1 MHTRVHRVLG
11 VRARTTTRVCILR
24 ARTVILSILRA
35 RNMHMLKNIMHNMH
49 TPGASITVCLVYI
62 CHKCILPI
70 SETTSD
76 STDRIYELVE
86 KKNPLVVTG
95 SVKRI
100 VEIP

>member
-1 MHTRVHRVLG
+1 
-11 VRARTTTRVCILR
+11 
-24 ARTVILSILRA
+24 
-35 RNMHMLKNIMHNMH
+35 MHMLKNIMHNMH

>member
-1 MHTRVHRVLG
+1 MHI
-11 VRARTTTRVCILR
+11 ARIIHTTRVEYAYYE
-24 ARTVILSILRA
+24 ARTSSYSNIIHI
-35 RNMHMLKNIMHNMH
+35 NMHMLKNIMHNMH